1 MGNVN
6 RPWYNQRVAASAQLV
21 DEGQLARWRSEFPAL
36 ATLVHGRRL
45 VYLDHAATALKPRA
59 VLEAITRVATEQAGN
74 VHRGVHAM
82 AEAATSAFDA
92 VRPQVAAFLGGRA
105 DEIVFTSGATA
116 AINLV
121 AHTFGLRL
129 GPGDAVLVSEADH
142 HANLVPWQLLCEARG
157 CELRHLSFTREGE
170 LELGELEQK
179 LDGSV
184 RLVALAHLSNV
195 LGTVAPIRRIC
206 EAAHVVGARV
216 LVDGAQAVAHLSPAE
231 LDVTTLGCDFY
242 VFSGHKLF
250 APPGT
255 GVLWARRELLESMPP
270 WQAGGEMIAS
280 VDLTHSTFRPPPE
293 RFEAGTPN
301 IWGVIGL
308 GAALEHLASIP
319 HATRAAHEAAVHHAL
334 LDGLRQLPGVHLLG
348 APRLALASF
357 TVDRAHPHDVATLLD
372 ERGVAIRAGHHC
384 AEPLHRRLGLA
395 ASCRASLAYTSGLD
409 DVHALLDAL
418 HHVREVFP

>member
-1 MGNVN
+1 MDQ
-6 RPWYNQRVAASAQLV
+6 P
-21 DEGQLARWRSEFPAL
+21 ELARWRREFPAL
-36 ATLVHGRRL
+36 ATLVRGHRL
-45 VYLDHAATALKPRA
+45 TYLDHAATTLKPRA

-92 VRPQVAAFLGGRA
+92 VRPQVAAFLNGRS

-121 AHTFGLRL
+121 AHTWGRAHL
-129 GPGDAVLVSEADH
+129 GPTDAVLVSEAEH
-142 HANLVPWQLLCEARG
+142 HANLVPWQVLCAERG
-157 CELRHLSFTREGE
+157 CELRHLAVTAEGA
-170 LELGELEQK
+170 LDLADLARQ
-179 LDGSV
+179 LDGKV

-195 LGTVAPIRRIC
+195 LGAVAPLRQLC
-206 EAAHVVGARV
+206 AAAHAVGARV
-216 LVDGAQAVAHLSPAE
+216 LVDGAQAVAHLAPAE
-231 LDVTTLGCDFY
+231 LDVAALGCDFY

-255 GVLWARRELLESMPP
+255 GVLWARRELLEIMPP
-270 WQAGGEMIAS
+270 WQTGGEMIAS
-280 VDLTHSTFRPPPE
+280 VERTHSTFRPPPE

-308 GAALEHLASIP
+308 GAALDHLASIP
-319 HATRAAHEAAVHHAL
+319 HATRAAHEAAVHRAL

-348 APRLALASF
+348 APQTALASF

-384 AEPLHRRLGLA
+384 AEPLHRRLGLP

-418 HHVREVFP
+418 RYVREVFP